1 MSATPPQE
9 AAEFRGN
16 SHTPV
21 SPKPSYFPSPANI
34 PILEAQMDP
43 TFNETMMQTMHPDTF
58 SSIAPPTAH
67 FNIAA
72 ASGSVANQNAESA
85 TNAQG
90 TDGAQQ
96 DEAANFYLQMQ
107 DASEHYMPHNDT
119 SLVTDQNVS
128 QGTTSLSQDPDV
140 SSEALQATS
149 ATETSSGVD
158 HASLDLSSANADASI
173 NPEANTYTDSSQPP
187 NPPPT
192 QHIASLDLDAILAGL
207 EKQAQANVPRAP
219 PVGLAATTISTP
231 PHNPKPEPSALPPN
245 PNLPPKPP
253 AQDLTSHP
261 NYTPS
266 DDIRSYHPHSQKDA
280 PAPYRAGGLPTL
292 NTNGLPQPPHSYQ
305 TPLSSTFV
313 SSTQSPA
320 ASNYGQR
327 DGTPTTEDEDIP
339 LDPQTQRLYD
349 QFLSFERQNVADGQW
364 DKFAVGSRLFIGM
377 SIAYSCRSAS
387 SNRI

>member
-58 SSIAPPTAH
+58 SSTAPAATQFDIAT
-67 FNIAA
+67 
-72 ASGSVANQNAESA
+72 ASGGVADQNTESA
-85 TNAQG
+85 TNARG

-96 DEAANFYLQMQ
+96 DKAANIYLQIQ
-107 DASEHYMPHNDT
+107 EASRQYMPHNDT

-128 QGTTSLSQDPDV
+128 QGTTSLSQRPDV
-140 SSEALQATS
+140 SSEAVQATS
-149 ATETSSGVD
+149 AAETSGVD
-158 HASLDLSSANADASI
+158 HASLDLPSATADISI
-173 NPEANTYTDSSQPP
+173 HPEANVYTDPSQST

-192 QHIASLDLDAILAGL
+192 QNTPSLDLDAILAGL
-207 EKQAQANVPRAP
+207 EKQAQANIPRVPP
-219 PVGLAATTISTP
+219 MDSAATAISTP

-266 DDIRSYHPHSQKDA
+266 DDIRLYHPHSQKDA
-280 PAPYRAGGLPTL
+280 PASYRAGGLPTL
-292 NTNGLPQPPHSYQ
+292 NTNGLPQPPHTYQ

-364 DKFAVGSRLFIGM
+364 DKFAVGSRLFIGI
-377 SIAYSCRSAS
+377 STVFPCLSAP
-387 SNRI
+387 SNQN

>member
-43 TFNETMMQTMHPDTF
+43 TFSETMMQTMHPDTF
-58 SSIAPPTAH
+58 SSTAQPTTAFEIPTA
-67 FNIAA
+67 
-72 ASGSVANQNAESA
+72 SEGVADQSA
-85 TNAQG
+85 QTTDAQG
-90 TDGAQQ
+90 TGGAQE
-96 DEAANFYLQMQ
+96 DKAANGYLQIQ
-107 DASEHYMPHNDT
+107 KSSVQYIPHNDT
-119 SLVTDQNVS
+119 SHVTDQNVP
-128 QGTTSLSQDPDV
+128 QGTRSHSKDPDA
-140 SSEALQATS
+140 SSEAVA
-149 ATETSSGVD
+149 ETSSGVD
-158 HASLDLSSANADASI
+158 HASLDPFSATAVASINRDTNTHTNPSQPSNPPESLSSARF
-173 NPEANTYTDSSQPP
+173 
-187 NPPPT
+187 
-192 QHIASLDLDAILAGL
+192 DLDAILARL
-207 EKQAQANVPRAP
+207 EKQANAP
-219 PVGLAATTISTP
+219 KSPPPIDSAATTTTTP
-231 PHNPKPEPSALPPN
+231 PRNSKPEPSALPPN

-253 AQDLTSHP
+253 AQEKPTSHP

-280 PAPYRAGGLPTL
+280 PAPYRTAGLPNI
-292 NTNGLPQPPHSYQ
+292 NTNGLPQPPHAYQ

-320 ASNYGQR
+320 VSNYGQR
-327 DGTPTTEDEDIP
+327 DGTPTTEDEDVP

-364 DKFAVGSRLFIGM
+364 DKFPVGSRLFIGM
-377 SIAYSCRSAS
+377 LDTGLSI
-387 SNRI
+387 NHIH